1 MKSTSIK
8 LTTAAAAITSLF
20 FVMGAT
26 SAFADDFCITGGAQ
40 AGHGCGYPTME
51 TCRAAAAG
59 ISGTCSQASG
69 SSTANPNNANAMAQ
83 KRQPKANHNQAVGN

>member
-59 ISGTCSQASG
+59 ISGTCSQAG
-69 SSTANPNNANAMAQ
+69 GPSTANPNNANALAQ
-83 KRQPKANHNQAVGN
+83 QKKKPAHNANQQ